1 MSVGRATLVF
11 VFGRWVADGVDAG
24 RVSRGRSGTGRRV
37 QWFCECRAVRRTESN
52 MTNFLPGSGN
62 HEIDQRGNELFVV
75 AIGVIVIVLG
85 LILMAIV
92 LQAGGVVPHL

>member
-1 MSVGRATLVF
+1 LPLG
-11 VFGRWVADGVDAG
+11 
-24 RVSRGRSGTGRRV
+24 
-37 QWFCECRAVRRTESN
+37 ECRAVDLEPEGVSSGSVIAARRTESN